1 VTEETFELAQ
11 ARLKENKRLS
21 ARRTGRP
28 YLLRGLI
35 KCECCG
41 MHMFCDTQSNR
52 YICALSRRAYARD
65 RGCSPCENKR
75 RIPVP
80 QLDELVW
87 REVKDMLKKPSLLK
101 KQFPELR
108 DKIHPRA
115 AGSLE
120 VIDKKL
126 AEIEKQIKRTND
138 LFIRGIL
145 DKDEHA
151 AKHRDLDTRK
161 KQLTR
166 QRDKVSSEHL
176 ENEEIEQLMASFTT
190 FAKTVKS
197 RLDDADFETRR
208 SIVEQLVKRVLVG
221 KKVIT
226 IEYIAPLKKNNL
238 CRNLQP

>member
-1 VTEETFELAQ
+1 
-11 ARLKENKRLS
+11 
-21 ARRTGRP
+21 
-28 YLLRGLI
+28 
-35 KCECCG
+35 
-41 MHMFCDTQSNR
+41 MFCDTQSDR

-75 RIPVP
+75 RLSVP

-87 REVKDMLKKPSLLK
+87 REVKDMLKKPALLK
-101 KQFPELR
+101 KQYPELR

-138 LFIRGIL
+138 LFIRDIL

-151 AKHRDLDTRK
+151 VKYRDLDSRK
-161 KQLTR
+161 KQLAS
-166 QRDKVSSEHL
+166 QREKVSSEHL
-176 ENEEIEQLMASFTT
+176 ENQEIEQLMASFAA
-190 FAKTVKS
+190 FAKAIKS

-208 SIVEQLVKRVLVG
+208 SIVEQLVKRVSVG
-221 KKVIT
+221 QKVIT
-226 IEYIAPLKKNNL
+226 IEFIAPLKKNSL
-238 CRNLQP
+238 CRNLQLRSWYG